1 MRAAIEFHRVC
12 PVASSEPLH
21 LGSPGHGY
29 PLPWTAQSWI
39 PGTMATPT
47 SCQHSTAIAH
57 EQALLIERLRT
68 VDTRGRGF
76 RGDGR
81 SGVLSDHDVWVE
93 ERIARC
99 EGWVDTEAMQV
110 MWQVGNQA

>member
-1 MRAAIEFHRVC
+1 MDTRDD
-12 PVASSEPLH
+12 
-21 LGSPGHGY
+21 GY
-29 PLPWTAQSWI
+29 PDVVSTL
-39 PGTMATPT
+39 
-47 SCQHSTAIAH
+47 HSAY